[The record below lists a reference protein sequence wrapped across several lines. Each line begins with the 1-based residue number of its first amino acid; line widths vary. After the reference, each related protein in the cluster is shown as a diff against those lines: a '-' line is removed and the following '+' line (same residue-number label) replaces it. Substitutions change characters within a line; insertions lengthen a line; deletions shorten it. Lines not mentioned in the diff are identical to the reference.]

1 MVRGGRGRFRSCR
14 SRLPSTRWSGGAV
27 ARWRDPPTARL
38 PGGPGRL
45 PPPPRL
51 RAGFSGR
58 RPRCL
63 AVTPPVLRG
72 RWSGPRAGSPDR
84 GSRTE
89 GTRNGWHHRNER
101 RGSGPTGRSQVCRAA
116 RPGSPVAAERR
127 GASWRPVERAPRR
140 TCCRVIALPG
150 DRRAPAALVR
160 AAVRPASP
168 SGRVTGGLR
177 VRRRVARGL
186 VAAVRGAGSA
196 VRVTLLRPR
205 CARRRVGTC
214 GQGGATRLAV
224 LLLRVAPRTRD
235 RGGSRARR
243 PERGPGPRACG
254 TTCGR
259 ASSPC
264 PRTGRARGR
273 SGRCSCPGSCRAAPG
288 APAR

>member
-1 MVRGGRGRFRSCR
+1 M
-14 SRLPSTRWSGGAV
+14 GGAGSGSPGSG
-27 ARWRDPPTARL
+27 RPP
-38 PGGPGRL
+38 PGGPVALSPGGAITPRHGCPAVRAAVRL
-45 PPPPRL
+45 HPGCARASTVDVLGVPGDHPAGAPGPR
-51 RAGFSGR
+51 
-58 RPRCL
+58 P
-63 AVTPPVLRG
+63 
-72 RWSGPRAGSPDR
+72 GPRAGSPDR

-89 GTRNGWHHRNER
+89 GTRNGWRHRNER
-101 RGSGPTGRSQVCRAA
+101 RGSGPAGRSEVCLAA
-116 RPGSPVAAERR
+116 LPGSPVAAERR

-150 DRRAPAALVR
+150 DRRAPTALVR

-168 SGRVTGGLR
+168 SGRETGGLR

-186 VAAVRGAGSA
+186 AAEVSGAGSA

-224 LLLRVAPRTRD
+224 LLLRLALRTRD